1 MEIYELKKQEHDV
14 RIFEIFYSPSELG
27 RGWALLPYDAEF
39 NAITN
44 SAYAYRKRDLNIEA
58 LRCLEEF
65 SDAAILIFSE
75 NGELQ
80 KVIYGDIADQQ
91 EIDELVERRIQ
102 YLENGSSSTFYGL

>member
-44 SAYAYRKRDLNIEA
+44 SAYAYRKKDIIVNASKYLQ
-58 LRCLEEF
+58 EF
-65 SDAAILIFSE
+65 SDAAMLIFGE
-75 NGELQ
+75 NGNLQ
-80 KVIYGDIADQQ
+80 KVVYGDIADQQ

-102 YLENGSSSTFYGL
+102 YLENGLSSTFYGV